1 MTMLG
6 REMSNIESREAA
18 ARVAQPS
25 GHGPPGPGAGV
36 AGAGQRVRT
45 YRGHVAR
52 GFFIVLNVSH
62 NESNIFVLAQI
73 TRLYQ

>member
-18 ARVAQPS
+18 ARVALPS

-36 AGAGQRVRT
+36 VTCPHIQGTRGTWLLYRVK
-45 YRGHVAR
+45 
-52 GFFIVLNVSH
+52 
-62 NESNIFVLAQI
+62 
-73 TRLYQ
+73 RLS